1 MRSILLLRNQCSV
14 LPDTRDYTINLFL
27 DLTVRRHSVGYSR
40 FEAGKISNPGIVGS
54 FKVR

>member
-1 MRSILLLRNQCSV
+1 MRSIRLLRNQCSV
-14 LPDTRDYTINLFL
+14 LPDTRDYTINFFL
-27 DLTVRRHSVGYSR
+27 DLTVRRHSVDYSR